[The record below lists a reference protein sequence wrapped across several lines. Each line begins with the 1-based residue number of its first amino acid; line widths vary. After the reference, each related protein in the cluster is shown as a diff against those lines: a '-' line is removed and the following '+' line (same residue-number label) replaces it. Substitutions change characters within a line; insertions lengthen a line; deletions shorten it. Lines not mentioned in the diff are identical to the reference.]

1 MRAPVPRG
9 HAVAAQSKAA
19 SDGESV
25 RKYRGGTME
34 FQRGYHI
41 IWVAVA
47 QRMPCASGVRIRYP
61 VKVKGALL
69 IAACRRVQLA
79 GSPADPLIC
88 DGSGIKALIHMPTYA
103 PACLMSY

>member
-1 MRAPVPRG
+1 MRAPEPRG

-47 QRMPCASGVRIRYP
+47 QRMGMARASGVRINRYP
-61 VKVKGALL
+61 VK
-69 IAACRRVQLA
+69 
-79 GSPADPLIC
+79 
-88 DGSGIKALIHMPTYA
+88 
-103 PACLMSY
+103 